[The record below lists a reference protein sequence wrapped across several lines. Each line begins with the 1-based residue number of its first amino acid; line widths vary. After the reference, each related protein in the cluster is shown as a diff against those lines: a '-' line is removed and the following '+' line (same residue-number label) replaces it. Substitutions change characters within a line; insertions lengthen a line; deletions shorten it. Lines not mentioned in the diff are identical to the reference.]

1 MSLELVDIQM
11 RCINSQEE
19 TIKVMQSII
28 DKQSELIDI
37 QKEII
42 RTCEEIEE
50 SYKRELR
57 GKDLLDNVIP
67 PKQADI
73 LLKER
78 ILYNDEFGAHS
89 Q

>member
-1 MSLELVDIQM
+1 MNHDLVDIQM
-11 RCINSQEE
+11 RCISSQEE

-28 DKQSELIDI
+28 DKQSELIAI

-57 GKDLLDNVIP
+57 DQV
-67 PKQADI
+67 
-73 LLKER
+73 EMR
-78 ILYNDEFGAHS
+78 R
-89 Q
+89 

>member
-1 MSLELVDIQM
+1 MSADLVDIQM

-28 DKQSELIDI
+28 DKQSEMIAL

-42 RTCEEIEE
+42 RTSELIEE

-57 GKDLLDNVIP
+57 DQV
-67 PKQADI
+67 
-73 LLKER
+73 EMR
-78 ILYNDEFGAHS
+78 R
-89 Q
+89 